1 MQQAPLQTADPGTNT
16 RQLSARLFAG
26 ELLVF
31 RDLDATQAIVSRAQ
45 SILRQAFG
53 TDHYLRAEFRLGAAT
68 FRARATWARR
78 RIARDPVIEQ
88 HWQQALTAVG
98 YPLARLQCDRVRLR
112 VVPAHA
118 ENHARALRPLAAH
131 RDTWGSAIMAQVNWW
146 LPLHELAPT
155 RTMLIWPQR
164 FARPISNDSG
174 DWDFDA
180 LKGGKDPDY
189 PLLPTACAAP
199 GEPGLPVLLEPGELL
214 AFSAAHLHAGVSDA
228 AGLTRFSLDTRSVWT
243 DDVAAGR
250 GAPNVDGHQGRRR
263 WEWFNDRTAS
273 ARTAAPA
280 HAAARSV
287 AMLPEGGARQRC
299 RRHRGGLPR

>member
-1 MQQAPLQTADPGTNT
+1 MERAPLRTVEPDLAPQ
-16 RQLSARLFAG
+16 QVSARLFAG

-31 RDLDATQAIVSRAQ
+31 RHLDSTRAIVQRAQ
-45 SILRQAFG
+45 DILRRTFD
-53 TDHYLRAEFRLGAAT
+53 TDHYLRAEFSLGAAA

-88 HWQQALTAVG
+88 HWRQTLASVG
-98 YPLARLQCDRVRLR
+98 YPLARLQRDRVRLR

-118 ENHARALRPLAAH
+118 DNCARALQPLPAH

-155 RTMLIWPQR
+155 RTMLVWPQC
-164 FARPISNDSG
+164 FTRPISNDSG
-174 DWDFDA
+174 EWDYERLRSGADA
-180 LKGGKDPDY
+180 NY
-189 PLLPTACAAP
+189 PLLPSATVEP
-199 GEPGLPVLLEPGELL
+199 DEPGLPVMLAPGELL

-250 GAPNVDGHQGRRR
+250 GAPNVDGHQTRRR
-263 WEWFNDRTAS
+263 WEWFRDRTAS
-273 ARTAAPA
+273 PRADASQSALDRPVAALHSDPGRERMRRR
-280 HAAARSV
+280 RSE
-287 AMLPEGGARQRC
+287 LQR
-299 RRHRGGLPR
+299 